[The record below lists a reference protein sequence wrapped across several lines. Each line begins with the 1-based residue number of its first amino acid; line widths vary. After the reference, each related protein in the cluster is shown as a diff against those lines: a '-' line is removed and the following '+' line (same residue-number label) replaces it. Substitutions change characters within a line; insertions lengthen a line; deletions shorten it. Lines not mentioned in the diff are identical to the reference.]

1 MTRVAL
7 KGLATRPLRTFLTA
21 LAIVLGVGMVSAAFT
36 LTDTMRG
43 AADSLSSAAYDGTD
57 AVVSARTAFKVDSSS
72 DFTTQ
77 KPTIDASVLGKV
89 RSVPQV
95 GTAVGDISDQAQIIG
110 RNGKPLGDG
119 PYFGTGF
126 DARTPGSGK
135 LTAYRLQDGRWA
147 AGPGE
152 VVIDVASAESEHYK
166 LGSTVKINTRGAASP
181 YRVVGLVRFGTVKS
195 LGKATISVFDLATA
209 QTLFHKQGRYDNVL
223 VAGKPGASG
232 TDVRRAV
239 AAAAGPGRQVQ
250 TAQAQDRFTLGGL
263 KKFIGILKTVLL
275 VFGGVAIFVG
285 AFTIFNTLSIT
296 VAQRTREFAM
306 LRMVGAARRQVLGSV
321 MLEALALGLG
331 ASAIGLA
338 AGFGLAAGL
347 NAVFA
352 ALDLQLPQ
360 AGTVFEAR
368 TAIVAMLV
376 GTLVTLAAGFLPARR
391 ATKIAPVAALR
402 EADPAARRLRWPSR
416 LVRAAASLLGRPAAA
431 IGGSAGKLA
440 RRNAMRQPGRTA
452 GTAAALMIGVM
463 LVTAVTVVAN
473 GLRQE
478 TKGTLN
484 DRIAA
489 SHVITAQ
496 DGFSPM
502 DPDIAR
508 AAAHAPG
515 VSAISALRQDG
526 GRVAGNTE
534 IVNGVDAAT
543 IAKVFDFEWEDGSNR
558 VLSGL
563 GADGAVV
570 DDGWAKEHGTKVG
583 DRITVTSAKG
593 VKLPL
598 VVRGI
603 EKSPVLDSLG
613 LGPITVS
620 RPAFDRAF
628 EAQRDRLSFVTT
640 TNAAALERALAKF
653 PDAHVVSKDGFI
665 KDMTKGI
672 DELLAVFMVLLALTV
687 IVSLFG
693 IVNTLVLS
701 TFERTREIGMLRAV
715 GMTRRQVRRMIRH
728 ESIITALLGAAM
740 GIAAGLGVAAL
751 LASAFGDEGITFAI
765 PVVSLVAFA
774 GVAILAGVLA
784 AILPARRAAGMDV
797 LTALA
802 YE

>member
-57 AVVSARTAFKVDSSS
+57 AVVSARTAFKVDTSN
-72 DFTTQ
+72 DWTVQ
-77 KPTIDASVLGKV
+77 KPTVDNSVLSKV
-89 RSVPQV
+89 RAVPQV
-95 GTAVGDISDQAQIIG
+95 GTAIGDVSDQTQIIG
-110 RNGKPLGDG
+110 RDGKPRGSG

-126 DARTPGSGK
+126 DSRTPGAEK
-135 LTAYRLQDGRWA
+135 LTAFRLQEGRWA
-147 AGPGE
+147 TGPGE
-152 VVIDVASAESEHYK
+152 VVIDVASSEDERYPV
-166 LGSTVKINTRGAASP
+166 GSTVKLNTRGAASSF
-181 YRVVGLVRFGTVKS
+181 RVVGVARFGTVKS
-195 LGKATISVFDLATA
+195 LGKATIAVFDLQTA
-209 QTLFHKQGRYDNVL
+209 QRLFHKQGRYDSVL
-223 VAGKPGASG
+223 VAGRPGTSG
-232 TDVRRAV
+232 ADVRHAV
-239 AAAAGPGRQVQ
+239 AAAVGRGAQVQ
-250 TAQAQDRFTLGGL
+250 TAEAQDRFTLDGL
-263 KKFIGILKTVLL
+263 KKFIGIIKTVLL

-331 ASAIGLA
+331 ASVIGIGVGFLLA
-338 AGFGLAAGL
+338 GGL
-347 NAVFA
+347 NAVFS
-352 ALDLQLPQ
+352 ALDLQLPE

-368 TAIVAMLV
+368 TAIVGLLV
-376 GTLVTLAAGFLPARR
+376 GTLVTLAAGFKPARR
-391 ATKIAPVAALR
+391 ATKIAPVEALR
-402 EADPAARRLRWPSR
+402 DADPAARRLRLPAR
-416 LVRAAASLLGRPAAA
+416 AVRAAASLIGRPAALV
-431 IGGSAGKLA
+431 GGSAGKLA
-440 RRNAMRQPGRTA
+440 RRNAMRHPGRTA
-452 GTAAALMIGVM
+452 VTASALMIGVM

-496 DGFSPM
+496 DGYTPM
-502 DPDIAR
+502 DPEIAR
-508 AAAHAPG
+508 TAAGVPG
-515 VSAISALRQDG
+515 ATVSALRQDG
-526 GRVAGNTE
+526 GLVAGDKE

-543 IAKVFDFEWEDGSNR
+543 IGKLFDFEWKDGSNR
-558 VLSGL
+558 ALSGL
-563 GADGAVV
+563 GANGAIV

-583 DRITVTSAKG
+583 DAITLTSAKG
-593 VKLPL
+593 VKLAL
-598 VVRGI
+598 QVRGI
-603 EKSPVLDSLG
+603 EKSPVLDTLG

-620 RPAFDRAF
+620 NVAFNRAF
-628 EAQRDRLSFVTT
+628 ETQRDRLVFVSTDDP
-640 TNAAALERALAKF
+640 AAVEKALAAY
-653 PDAHVVSKDGFI
+653 PDAKVLTKQGFI
-665 KDMTKGI
+665 DDLTADI
-672 DELLAVFMVLLALTV
+672 DAILAIFMVLLALAV

-701 TFERTREIGMLRAV
+701 TFERTRELGMLRAV

-728 ESIITALLGAAM
+728 ESIITALLGAALGIGAGL
-740 GIAAGLGVAAL
+740 GIAAA
-751 LASAFGDEGITFAI
+751 LASAFADEGITFAI
-765 PVVSLVAFA
+765 PVGSLIAFA
-774 GVAILAGVLA
+774 VVAVVAGMLA
-784 AILPARRAAGMDV
+784 AILPARRASRMDV